1 MITVEIRQPVRLRD
15 WTVLTTVHVDDAGEV
30 TITGDRAMDF
40 GDLSVHVGGGQF
52 TTLAE
57 NPKQWARHLHTAFRT
72 GQLQAVVVEDTEE
85 TPICP
90 A

>member
-52 TTLAE
+52 TTL
-57 NPKQWARHLHTAFRT
+57 PPRT
-72 GQLQAVVVEDTEE
+72 QRD
-85 TPICP
+85 PITRSASWVFSASSNRGSCSG
-90 A
+90 